1 MQPSRPAPFPERSA
15 FEARAGGCMYTQLV
29 SLWGAVSVV
38 WGSRLP
44 EHLLKD
50 AGFYTS
56 NK

>member
-1 MQPSRPAPFPERSA
+1 MELSRLALSLSA
-15 FEARAGGCMYTQLV
+15 VHLRPIQVAEHARGLFLCVARC
-29 SLWGAVSVV
+29 LWY
-38 WGSRLP
+38 GSRLP